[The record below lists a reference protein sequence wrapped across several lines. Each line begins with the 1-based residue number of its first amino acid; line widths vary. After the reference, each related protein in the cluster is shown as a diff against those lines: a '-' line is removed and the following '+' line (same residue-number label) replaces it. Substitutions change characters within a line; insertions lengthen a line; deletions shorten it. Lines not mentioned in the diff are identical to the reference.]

1 MNEQG
6 HFRASPR
13 PQLTVEVRIV
23 RKWSIRSDPV
33 VARTQDV
40 GTGGLFAVTSAPMD
54 SGERVRVVLE
64 TPTSWEPLT
73 LDAEVAWRREAGG
86 EDAPEGVGLRFVDLS
101 EEQRAALARLVSS
114 LDYEG

>member
-23 RKWSIRSDPV
+23 RKWSTSSSPV
-33 VARTQDV
+33 VARTEDV
-40 GTGGLFAVTSAPMD
+40 GTGGLFAVTTAPMD
-54 SGERVRVVLE
+54 TGERVRVVLE

-73 LDAEVAWRREAGG
+73 LDAEVAWRRKARG
-86 EDAPEGVGLRFVDLS
+86 EDEPAGAGLRFVDLS
-101 EEQRAALARLVSS
+101 EEQGAALARLVSS